1 MTHPYATVEYAG
13 SLPHI
18 GEALE
23 VPEWDAQVLVRATPG
38 GERRDATGPYPLSV
52 IARDADLAAGLERLR
67 AAGLVSVVLVFDDR
81 LRSATS
87 AMETAFDVARP
98 FKSHFLYDRSL
109 GPLALGKH
117 HRYELRRALTRVEV
131 GEFALAD
138 HLPAWEQLYGQL
150 AARHGFGGLHAFP
163 AVHHQV
169 LAAMPGLRAFGAFI
183 AGELVSAHLF
193 VTHDGY
199 AVSHLA
205 ASAVEGY
212 QTGAAYAVNDLAVTA
227 LTDCDVINFGGGA
240 GLGEDTA
247 DGLVRF
253 KKGFSNRTAPSWL
266 CGKVLDRAGYQT
278 LAAGHGDQGFFPAYR
293 GARAQVQASTSQPF
307 SQTR

>member
-1 MTHPYATVEYAG
+1 MTHPYAAAAYAM

-18 GEALE
+18 GEPFD
-23 VPEWDAQVLVRATPG
+23 VPEWDAQVLVRPTPL
-38 GERRDATGPYPLSV
+38 GERRDATGAYPLSV
-52 IARDADLAAGLERLR
+52 VARDADLEAGLQRLR
-67 AAGLVSVVLVFDDR
+67 AAGLVSVVLVFDDL
-81 LRSATS
+81 LRPTSSALE
-87 AMETAFDVARP
+87 AAFDVARP

-109 GPLALGKH
+109 GPLALSKH
-117 HRYELRRALTRVEV
+117 HRYELRRALARVEV
-131 GEFALAD
+131 SEIVLGD
-138 HLPAWEQLYGQL
+138 HLPAWEALYGQL
-150 AARHGFGGLHAFP
+150 AARHGFTGLHAFP
-163 AVHHQV
+163 AAHHQA
-169 LAAMPGLRAFGAFI
+169 LARLPGLRAFGAFI

-240 GLGEDTA
+240 GLGEDPA

-253 KKGFSNRTAPSWL
+253 KKAFSNRTAPSWL
-266 CGKVLDRAGYQT
+266 CGKVLDRAGYQN
-278 LAAGHGDQGFFPAYR
+278 LAAGYGDNGFFPAYR
-293 GARAQVQASTSQPF
+293 GARAQEPADADQG
-307 SQTR
+307 